1 MVKAIEPRRR
11 EVSREPSLGIPRRR
25 LPRHVAIIMDGNGRW
40 ARERGLSRIKG
51 HEAGVESV
59 REVTRETARLGIPYL
74 TLYAFSAENWKRP
87 ASEVSG
93 LMSLLKSYLKSELE
107 SMLGNDIQLRCIGQ
121 QENLPKEV
129 LSVLRKSIEETASN
143 SGMIL
148 NLALSYG
155 GRDEILRAAR
165 KMAQL
170 CVEGKLQPKQITEDI
185 LASRLYTAGLPDPDL
200 LIRTGGESRLSN
212 FLLWQVSY
220 SEIYFTNIKWPD
232 FSKDDFFTAIRY
244 FQKRQRRFGQTGE
257 QVVVTN

>member
-1 MVKAIEPRRR
+1 MPK
-11 EVSREPSLGIPRRR
+11 
-25 LPRHVAIIMDGNGRW
+25 HVAIIMDGNGRW
-40 ARERGLSRIKG
+40 AKAKGMMRIKG
-51 HEAGVESV
+51 HQAGAGTVKKIV
-59 REVTRETARLGIPYL
+59 KTAREMGISVL
-74 TLYAFSAENWKRP
+74 TLYAFSTENWKRP